1 MKQFEDDFLQDDPSV
16 TKAAVKSLT
25 ARIERELVM
34 LTINAPDWYLS
45 FLFLIMLFSHLYIY
59 DRETLYAARTARDLL
74 WQRDTAISPDHFV
87 EVSQTLV
94 DLFCTPV
101 SSLPPSFPA
110 LRRTLLTYHS
120 LLRATN
126 LTNATLSGL
135 PLPDTLNPQQA
146 TRLPSR
152 ITTLS
157 VLFRDS
163 LASLIRLPAFLLP
176 LIVHIPAYAMA
187 RVGARLVEDEE
198 ETQAQNKIV
207 FALLLLLAIY
217 PAVFF
222 FLWALFFMTP
232 TGGIIALATSYAFV
246 HYHTNIVDSNYEQY
260 VSFSFNSSSIHH
272 PVAPNAS
279 SQPGASSSVSG
290 SPRSGNSPS
299 QP

>member
-1 MKQFEDDFLQDDPSV
+1 MVQTSKPIVKCKEHFWDSYSKAEIRHRTSIDDALGIFILFDSTIGQDIFII
-16 TKAAVKSLT
+16 K
-25 ARIERELVM
+25 IG
-34 LTINAPDWYLS
+34 NG
-45 FLFLIMLFSHLYIY
+45 IY
-59 DRETLYAARTARDLL
+59 NEQIHD
-74 WQRDTAISPDHFV
+74 
-87 EVSQTLV
+87 
-94 DLFCTPV
+94 
-101 SSLPPSFPA
+101 
-110 LRRTLLTYHS
+110 HS

-135 PLPDTLNPQQA
+135 PLPDTLNTQQA

-163 LASLIRLPAFLLP
+163 LASLIRLPAFLPP
-176 LIVHIPAYAMA
+176 LIVHIPAYAVA